1 MMIKENVLNQKAI
14 SRLNRISGQINGVK
28 KMIESNRD
36 CAEVVIQIAA
46 VRAAVSQLGAMLVQ
60 DHMEECVQK
69 AIKKGNSKELVNS
82 LNKVMKQ
89 MLK

>member
-1 MMIKENVLNQKAI
+1 MIKEEILNKKAI

-36 CAEVVIQIAA
+36 CADVIIQIADI
-46 VRAAVSQLGAMLVQ
+46 RAAVGQLGIMLVQ
-60 DHMEECVQK
+60 DYMEECVQN
-69 AIKKGNSKELVNS
+69 AIKKGNSKELINS